1 MMKKNEENPSRQS
14 QMPPPADVAPSAR
27 RVMRLANKVALATIE
42 QQTGAPFLSLTG
54 VATLMDA
61 TPILLMSDI
70 SRHCVNLAKDPRAS
84 LLFDGT
90 GDHANPLTEDR
101 VSVNG
106 RIVKC
111 SMEEAEVRF
120 MARHPKAF
128 YGSFA
133 DFNYYKMEIED
144 AHFVGG
150 FGTALTIP
158 AKVLRLSQNQIMDLQ
173 PAEADILAHMNEDHS
188 EAIHDMAVHLLKAEP
203 GPWQLTGLDPEGCDL
218 SARKHQLRLDFPGH
232 VNSPQ
237 QAHKAL
243 VELVHRA
250 RTS

>member
-1 MMKKNEENPSRQS
+1 MSEKDRTPPRSRS
-14 QMPPPADVAPSAR
+14 QMPPPGEVAPTAR
-27 RVMRLANKVALATIE
+27 RIMRLVEKVGLATIE
-42 QQTGAPFLSLTG
+42 QDSGSPFLSLTG

-70 SRHCVNLAKDPRAS
+70 SRHTQNLGKDPRAS

-111 SMEEAEVRF
+111 DRPEAKSRF

-128 YGSFA
+128 YAEFA
-133 DFNYYKMEIED
+133 DFSFYEMEIED

-150 FGTALTIP
+150 FGTALSIP
-158 AKVLRLSQNQIMDLQ
+158 
-173 PAEADILAHMNEDHS
+173 ADILRLKDGDLVDLLAAEEGILTHMNEQHGES
-188 EAIHDMAVHLLKAEP
+188 VRNITVNLLQADD
-203 GPWQLTGLDPEGCDL
+203 GPWQLTGIDPEGCDFM
-218 SARKHQLRLDFPGH
+218 ARKNRRRLSFPS
-232 VNSPQ
+232 VLTSADD
-237 QAHKAL
+237 AHKML
-243 VELVHRA
+243 VSMAEKA
-250 RTS
+250 RS